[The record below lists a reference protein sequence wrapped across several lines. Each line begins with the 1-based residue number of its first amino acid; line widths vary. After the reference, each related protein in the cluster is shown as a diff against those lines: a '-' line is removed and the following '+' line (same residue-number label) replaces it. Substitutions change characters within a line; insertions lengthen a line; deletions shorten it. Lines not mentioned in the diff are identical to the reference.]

1 MTRIVARCAGEER
14 DLRRARAAQPG
25 GAHAA
30 QRARGFTLVEMLAVI
45 VVIALIATMVAVN
58 WQAMLPRAELHS
70 AVRTLAAMIQS
81 AHSEAIS
88 RNAVFRIEYDLDKH
102 RYRENTPFKRDGTG
116 MAARDEERLTLPWT
130 LLPSTVKFS
139 RIDIDGNDYTTGIVF
154 VRFDPLGA
162 ASSHVVTLVQK
173 PYDNFYTIEV
183 QPLTGLIDYHE
194 GQFVRL
200 PPKESDF

>member
-1 MTRIVARCAGEER
+1 MTGFAARRTVDAR
-14 DLRRARAAQPG
+14 VRPNARAMRPAR
-25 GAHAA
+25 AHATHT
-30 QRARGFTLVEMLAVI
+30 ARGFTLVEMLAVI
-45 VVIALIATMVAVN
+45 LVIALIATMVAVN
-58 WQAMLPRAELHS
+58 WQSMLPRAELHS

-102 RYRENTPFKRDGTG
+102 RYRETTPFKRDGTG
-116 MAARDEERLTLPWT
+116 MAARDEDRLTLPWT
-130 LLPSTVKFS
+130 PLPSSVRFS
-139 RIDIDGNDYTTGIVF
+139 RVEIDGNDYTTGIVF

-162 ASSHVVTLVQK
+162 ASDHIVTLVQK